1 MLLRHWLVAFVS
13 LFASSSA
20 LADGDS
26 ALHPTPASRKG
37 LQVQMVEDAL
47 ELGIAHAVLNVNL
60 SQLHAR
66 AADEST
72 LPFEHGGR
80 TWNFDRAYLE
90 ALDREIR
97 PLSEKGVVVSLIL
110 LSIASGDAD
119 KDAFLLDARRE
130 ARAPNGICAPNLAT
144 DDSRAWHAAAVACM
158 ARRWSGTSSNGS
170 VWGWIVGNEVNSHHW
185 WFHMGPASLEQVVR
199 SYEDLV
205 RLVHD
210 SVTRERAHA
219 RVYVS
224 LEHHWSIRY
233 PAASEQQ
240 GFSGRDFLLRFAS
253 LARER
258 GEFPWHV
265 AYHPYPEDL
274 FDCAFWDDASAP
286 DDDAAPRIT
295 FRNLPVLTRFLR
307 REDMLHAGTPRRVIL
322 SEQGFHRA
330 DGEAGEKLQAAAY
343 VAAWQAVQLEPS
355 IDAFHLSRH
364 VDHAH
369 EGGLRFGLW
378 TRKDD
383 SICAPER
390 RTALYAV
397 FKDTATP
404 REAAAHA
411 SALSVLGIESWKEL
425 PARLG
430 HRTAR

>member
-1 MLLRHWLVAFVS
+1 MLLRHS
-13 LFASSSA
+13 LMA
-20 LADGDS
+20 LAWLLASLHALARGDS
-26 ALHPTPASRKG
+26 SPYPDPASRKG
-37 LQVQMVEDAL
+37 LQVQMVDDAL
-47 ELGIAHAVLNVNL
+47 ELGVAHAVLNVNL
-60 SQLHAR
+60 SQLHSKAGDDS
-66 AADEST
+66 A
-72 LPFEHGGR
+72 LLFEHGGR
-80 TWNFDRAYLE
+80 TWRFDRAYLE
-90 ALDREIR
+90 SLDREIR
-97 PLSEKGVVVSLIL
+97 PLSERGVVVALIL

-130 ARAPNGICAPNLAT
+130 ARAPNGICAPNIS
-144 DDSRAWHAAAVACM
+144 DPESRAWHAAALACM
-158 ARRWSGTSSNGS
+158 ARRWSGASPHGS

-199 SYEDLV
+199 SYEDFV
-205 RLVHD
+205 RLVHEA
-210 SVTRERAHA
+210 VTHERAQA

-240 GFSGRDFLLRFAS
+240 GFPGRDFLLRFAS

-258 GEFPWHV
+258 GDFSWHV

-307 REDMLHAGTPRRVIL
+307 RKDMLHAGSQRRVIL

-330 DGEAGEKLQAAAY
+330 EGEAGEKLQAAAY
-343 VAAWQAVQLEPS
+343 AAAWQAVQLEPS

-378 TRKDD
+378 TRNEA
-383 SICAPER
+383 SICTPER

-404 REAAAHA
+404 REAVAHGV
-411 SALSVLGIESWKEL
+411 ALEVLGIASWKEL
-425 PARLG
+425 PTRLG
-430 HRTAR
+430 HRSVR